1 MLSLAGTHPPPTPG
15 VVYAA
20 ASAGQLAYLQALSC
34 ENLRV
39 FDGFKP
45 YSSPWPTLTA
55 AVRSGNLDV
64 VKLFASAGPKATAC
78 IHIALDGGFDD
89 VATWLLDLTTSAS
102 WWTLKGWSA
111 VTASMLAG
119 RMAPLLTWKRP
130 VVPSAEVC
138 SQAPFAELLDDA
150 YARTQGRDIRR
161 VLEWLHTVVSEDVCL
176 LQTTHDILHVAL
188 TKYHSVV
195 EAPMELE
202 QVADLHLSFAAYHSV
217 VDQPMELDACGVG
230 TLASMLD
237 KGRVNVDA
245 LFSAGIRYA
254 LPPLVEMAAPLCDT
268 CPPSRIEAIEA
279 MLRDRR
285 RGGGD
290 ADNIVQV
297 LACVHARFGAS
308 ALPPNAVEIVLGR
321 DPASAITILRW
332 LVSASV
338 PIPEPVRARVA
349 ADVATMSEQVALLT
363 TLLSL

>member
-1 MLSLAGTHPPPTPG
+1 
-15 VVYAA
+15 VYAA
-20 ASAGQLAYLQALSC
+20 ASAGQLAYLQALPC

-39 FDGFKP
+39 FDGCKP
-45 YSSPWPTLTA
+45 YSSPWPTVIA

-78 IHIALDGGFDD
+78 IHMALEGGFDD

-119 RMAPLLTWKRP
+119 RMAPLLAWKRP

-150 YARTQGRDIRR
+150 YARPRGQDIRR

-176 LQTTHDILHVAL
+176 LQTTHDVLHVAL

-195 EAPMELE
+195 
-202 QVADLHLSFAAYHSV
+202 
-217 VDQPMELDACGVG
+217 DQPMELDECGVG
-230 TLASMLD
+230 TLASMLH

-245 LFSAGIRYA
+245 LFKAGIRHA

-268 CPPSRIEAIEA
+268 CPLSRIEA
-279 MLRDRR
+279 MLRDRWC
-285 RGGGD
+285 GGGD
-290 ADNIVQV
+290 TDNNIVQV

-321 DPASAITILRW
+321 GLASAVTILRW

-349 ADVATMSEQVALLT
+349 ADVATMSEQVGLLT